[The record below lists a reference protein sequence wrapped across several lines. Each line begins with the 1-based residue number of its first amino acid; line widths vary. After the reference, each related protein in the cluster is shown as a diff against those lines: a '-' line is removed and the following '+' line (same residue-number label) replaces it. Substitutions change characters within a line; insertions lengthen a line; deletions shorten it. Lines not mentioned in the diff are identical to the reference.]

1 MMHGWANV
9 ELGLHVHDV
18 TETEVNALRLEK
30 KSWKEV
36 VGMKCWSPQVRKI
49 CTSFQN
55 WLQLLIGSKTMDDG
69 KHHHTCLDD
78 AKALKKVD
86 AVSRGEGS
94 QKVDDKNHRLKNLK
108 MGLKHFVLKLSPEA
122 RS

>member
-1 MMHGWANV
+1 
-9 ELGLHVHDV
+9 
-18 TETEVNALRLEK
+18 
-30 KSWKEV
+30 
-36 VGMKCWSPQVRKI
+36 
-49 CTSFQN
+49 
-55 WLQLLIGSKTMDDG
+55 MDDG

-86 AVSRGEGS
+86 AVSHGEGS

-108 MGLKHFVLKLSPEA
+108 IGLKHFVLKLSPEA